1 MLFGLSGAYI
11 AVTVVG
17 LVLATHWRQHFNQQ
31 LSVQM
36 AADIAVVCTL
46 MFLAG
51 GVSSGLSV
59 FLLVSLAAASLVGR
73 GRLVLLYAALATVS
87 VLLFQTYGIFIRD
100 FDPASIV
107 QAGFIS
113 AGFFATA
120 ILARMLGQRV
130 MVNEDLA
137 RRRGI
142 ALDNQ
147 IRISQRVVE
156 RMQDGVLIV
165 TVDGLVSRCNP
176 VASAML
182 GLSADAGVQLSSDA
196 PALAEALRRW
206 VDAGGEGG
214 FIFAVRMA
222 GICRRALSEQQVQMA
237 KCWFFWKMSGA
248 SRNVLSS

>member
-1 MLFGLSGAYI
+1 
-11 AVTVVG
+11 
-17 LVLATHWRQHFNQQ
+17 
-31 LSVQM
+31 
-36 AADIAVVCTL
+36 
-46 MFLAG
+46 
-51 GVSSGLSV
+51 
-59 FLLVSLAAASLVGR
+59 
-73 GRLVLLYAALATVS
+73 
-87 VLLFQTYGIFIRD
+87 
-100 FDPASIV
+100 
-107 QAGFIS
+107 
-113 AGFFATA
+113 
-120 ILARMLGQRV
+120 MLGQRV

-165 TVDGLVSRCNP
+165 AVDGLVSRCNP

-206 VDAGGEGG
+206 WTLAVRGLH
-214 FIFAVRMA
+214 FAVRMA